1 MEQQSYTNH
10 KRYVTGFH
18 IILLLLLF
26 VIFILAIINLIR
38 LLCDGCGDW
47 LYFGL
52 MPLLISISLLLMFW
66 YIRLFPVTVQD
77 RLILTEENLRH
88 FMLTGKQLD
97 TRLTKSQIIA
107 LRFAP
112 DEEFLPLVKQAAEE
126 NMKPDDIKKAIKK
139 WKADH
144 HRA

>member
-1 MEQQSYTNH
+1 MKEQSYANH

-18 IILLLLLF
+18 IVLFFLLF
-26 VIFILAIINLIR
+26 IVFVLAIINMIR
-38 LLCDGCGDW
+38 LVCDGCGDW
-47 LYFGL
+47 LYFGFMPFL
-52 MPLLISISLLLMFW
+52 MSVSLLLMFW
-66 YIRLFPVTVQD
+66 YVRLFPVSVQD
-77 RLILTEENLRH
+77 RVILTEENLRH

-97 TRLTKSQIIA
+97 TRLTKAQIIA

-112 DEEFLPLVKQAAEE
+112 DEEFLPLVKQAADE
-126 NMKPDDIKKAIKK
+126 NMKPDDIKKAIKT